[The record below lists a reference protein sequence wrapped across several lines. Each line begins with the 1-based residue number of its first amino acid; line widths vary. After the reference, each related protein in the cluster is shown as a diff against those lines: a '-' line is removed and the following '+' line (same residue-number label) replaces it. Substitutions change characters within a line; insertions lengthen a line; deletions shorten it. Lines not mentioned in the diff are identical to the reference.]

1 MSGKN
6 TIGPDT
12 VVAQIEELVSSDLD
26 GETVMMSVKNGKYY
40 GMDAIGS
47 RIWALIKQPRSVA
60 DVCNILLEE
69 FDVRREQC
77 ERDVLDFLNNLAED
91 KLVRVVHAASG

>member
-6 TIGPDT
+6 PIRPDA

-47 RIWALIKQPRSVA
+47 RIWTLIKQPRSVSELC
-60 DVCNILLEE
+60 DILLRE
-69 FDVRREQC
+69 FNVDRERC
-77 ERDVLDFLNNLAED
+77 EKDVLIFLNKLAED
-91 KLVRVVHAASG
+91 NLIRIVHASSG

>member
-1 MSGKN
+1 MSRKN
-6 TIGPDT
+6 PIGLDT

-47 RIWALIKQPRSVA
+47 RIWALIKQPRSVSELC
-60 DVCNILLEE
+60 DILLTE
-69 FDVRREQC
+69 FNVDRERC
-77 ERDVLDFLNNLAED
+77 EKDVLIFLNKLAED
-91 KLVRVVHAASG
+91 NLIRIVHASAG

>member
-6 TIGPDT
+6 PVGPNT
-12 VVAQIEELVSSDLD
+12 VIAQIEELVSSDLD

-47 RIWALIKQPRSVA
+47 RIWALIKKPRSVSELC
-60 DVCNILLEE
+60 DILLME
-69 FDVRREQC
+69 FNVDRDRC
-77 ERDVLDFLNNLAED
+77 KKDVLAFLNKLAED
-91 KLVRVVHAASG
+91 NLVKIIDEKAG

>member
-6 TIGPDT
+6 PIGLDT

-47 RIWALIKQPRSVA
+47 RIWALIKQPRSVSELC
-60 DVCNILLEE
+60 DILLKE
-69 FDVRREQC
+69 FNVDRERC
-77 ERDVLDFLNNLAED
+77 EKDVLIFLNKLAED
-91 KLVRVVHAASG
+91 NLIRIVHASAK

>member
-6 TIGPDT
+6 QIGPDT

-47 RIWALIKQPRSVA
+47 RIWALIKQPRSVSELY
-60 DVCNILLEE
+60 DILLRE
-69 FDVRREQC
+69 FNVDRERC
-77 ERDVLDFLNNLAED
+77 EKDVLIFLNKLAED
-91 KLVRVVHAASG
+91 NLIRIVHASVG